1 MLSIDPK
8 VKVSIPTWNVTGGA
22 GGRPPSPLPALR
34 ERRLACSPVKLFGY
48 TLGQMLVIG
57 LIALVVIYLAKQ
69 LDARVNIPGFHAVV
83 AAA

>member
-1 MLSIDPK
+1 M
-8 VKVSIPTWNVTGGA
+8 
-22 GGRPPSPLPALR
+22 
-34 ERRLACSPVKLFGY
+34 KLFGY

-69 LDARVNIPGFHAVV
+69 LDARLNIPGFHNIV

>member
-1 MLSIDPK
+1 MAPRGH
-8 VKVSIPTWNVTGGA
+8 GGSA
-22 GGRPPSPLPALR
+22 PRPPSGLSWPCFSFAT
-34 ERRLACSPVKLFGY
+34 VKLFGY

-69 LDARVNIPGFHAVV
+69 IDARVNIPGFHSIV

>member
-1 MLSIDPK
+1 MAPRGQ
-8 VKVSIPTWNVTGGA
+8 GGSTP
-22 GGRPPSPLPALR
+22 RPPSGASGP
-34 ERRLACSPVKLFGY
+34 CSSFAAVKLFGY

-69 LDARVNIPGFHAVV
+69 VDARVNIPGFHSVV